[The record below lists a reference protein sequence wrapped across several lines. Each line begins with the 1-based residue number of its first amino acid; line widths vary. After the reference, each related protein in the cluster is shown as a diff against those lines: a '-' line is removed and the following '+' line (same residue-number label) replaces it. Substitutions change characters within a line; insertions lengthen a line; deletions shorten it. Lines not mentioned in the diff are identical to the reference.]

1 MGPLS
6 APGTHRPIGNG
17 GGGGDGWLEVVMPRD
32 ASMNPS
38 TLKTW
43 DEPVVRCNTYAPP
56 LRWIHMAVGLLCGP
70 YGVFECS
77 CAFTE
82 KKVKN
87 FL

>member
-56 LRWIHMAVGLLCGP
+56 SSVDP
-70 YGVFECS
+70 YGGRPPLWPVWC
-77 CAFTE
+77 
-82 KKVKN
+82 V
-87 FL
+87 